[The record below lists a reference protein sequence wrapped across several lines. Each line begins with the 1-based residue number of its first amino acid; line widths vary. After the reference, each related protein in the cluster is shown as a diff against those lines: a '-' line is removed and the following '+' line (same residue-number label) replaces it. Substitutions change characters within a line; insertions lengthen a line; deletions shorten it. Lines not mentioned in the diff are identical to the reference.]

1 MDDPSFKSV
10 LTAHDS
16 SVPDDTSLAL
26 PADLRSSTQ
35 PDEDRNQRVHRQVKL
50 TMSRKSKKTQSNG
63 GVYTQKYE
71 TGSFDDADGL
81 VRNMNVNRLT
91 FSSQSFSGDHE
102 HKPSRRL
109 EVSAQSSPEQPY
121 RHFKYS
127 TYHSGIHTPPG
138 PSHSPKVNRLTFS
151 SRSFSGDHERDPS
164 RRLEVSAQSSP
175 AQPHR
180 HFKYSTYHSGIHTPP
195 GPSHSPK
202 VGTHLAKLPSFHHNA
217 FSVLPRS
224 TQRCAYTPA
233 RGTVRQRT
241 LRQIVGSQSVS
252 ANTAFQK
259 NREYGSLQTYRQS
272 TVKPTVQ
279 RRNGNITFDFIQ
291 PEDGSFLLGQ
301 LRERGHKKSLRV
313 STYSP
318 SLSSVETDAG
328 RRAAMQAQNV
338 TKLRSVSKT
347 PMMTVE
353 KAVQLLTQNEE
364 QTLIYATTF
373 IQNQCFKSA
382 VARHKICRVNGIE
395 KLLYLLNND
404 SEEVQRATA
413 GALRNAV
420 YENDENKLKVEE
432 NKGLSFIPTVLNSSR
447 DKETRRQLTGLLWN
461 LSSHDTLKEAFPER
475 ALSTLSRSVLVPG
488 SGIFEGENPKD
499 ELLADDETFINA
511 TGCLRNLSSA
521 GQDVRKAMRNCDN
534 LIDSLVYY
542 IRGTV
547 ANRKMDDKPTENCVC
562 ILHNLSYQIESEL
575 PKKNDQ
581 VLRESRQDLDSQPK
595 TPGCFSYRSAKI
607 TEYAVHQHPLLE
619 PNPNPHGIEWLW
631 DIITVRM
638 YKSLMACSKWDT
650 IKEAALGA
658 LQNITA
664 GKHEINGSVAVTI
677 VQRENGLKMIKEILN
692 GESSNLKITAVSL
705 IKNLSRYDQLRPAI
719 ANQVLPEMVKML
731 PFDGTD
737 VNQTSEVTIS
747 LCEILTYVC
756 QSDAKNANAIIEKY
770 GIPKI
775 INISKTETGPTRMQ
789 KAACLLLHVIW
800 QHNEVHE
807 TLKKWGFK
815 KCDFVNSRIKN
826 ALSS

>member
-1 MDDPSFKSV
+1 MDDQFFKSV

-16 SVPDDTSLAL
+16 SVLDDTSLAL

-63 GVYTQKYE
+63 GVCSQKYE
-71 TGSFDDADGL
+71 TASLNDADGL
-81 VRNMNVNRLT
+81 LTNTKVNKLT
-91 FSSQSFSGDHE
+91 FSSHSFSGNHE
-102 HKPSRRL
+102 RNPARRL
-109 EVSAQSSPEQPY
+109 EVSPQSSPEQPHG
-121 RHFKYS
+121 HFKYS
-127 TYHSGIHTPPG
+127 TYSGMPTP
-138 PSHSPKVNRLTFS
+138 S
-151 SRSFSGDHERDPS
+151 
-164 RRLEVSAQSSP
+164 
-175 AQPHR
+175 
-180 HFKYSTYHSGIHTPP
+180 

-202 VGTHLAKLPSFHHNA
+202 VGTRLAKSASFQHHVFSDLPH
-217 FSVLPRS
+217 S

-233 RGTVRQRT
+233 RGNIQQRT
-241 LRQIVGSQSVS
+241 FRQTLGLQSVP
-252 ANTAFQK
+252 ANAAFRK
-259 NREYGSLQTYRQS
+259 NGEYGSQWTYRQS
-272 TVKPTVQ
+272 TVKPTFREEMQ
-279 RRNGNITFDFIQ
+279 RRNGDIMFGSIQ
-291 PEDGSFLLGQ
+291 PKDGLFWLKQ
-301 LRERGHKKSLRV
+301 NRERGHHKSLRV
-313 STYSP
+313 NSYPP
-318 SLSSVETDAG
+318 SVSSVEIDAG
-328 RRAAMQAQNV
+328 RRAAMQLPIKQMQAQNV
-338 TKLRSVSKT
+338 TKLSVSKT

-364 QTLIYATTF
+364 QTLIYATSF
-373 IQNQCFKSA
+373 IQNQCFKSV
-382 VARHKICRVNGIE
+382 VARRNICRVNGIE

-420 YENDENKLKVEE
+420 YENDENKLKVKKNE
-432 NKGLSFIPTVLNSSR
+432 GLSFIPTVLNSSR

-461 LSSHDTLKEAFPER
+461 LSSHDMLKEAFPEH

-521 GQDVRKAMRNCDN
+521 GQNVRKAMRNCDN

-638 YKSLMACSKWDT
+638 YKSLMACSKWDI

-756 QSDAKNANAIIEKY
+756 QSDAKNANTIIENR

>member
-1 MDDPSFKSV
+1 MDDPFFKSA
-10 LTAHDS
+10 LPAQDS
-16 SVPDDTSLAL
+16 SVVDDTSLAL

-50 TMSRKSKKTQSNG
+50 TMSRKSKTQSNG
-63 GVYTQKYE
+63 NVHFENVSASYFDAFGRTRVHCGVYSQKYE

-81 VRNMNVNRLT
+81 LRNMKVNRST
-91 FSSQSFSGDHE
+91 FSSHSFSGDHE
-102 HKPSRRL
+102 HKPFRRL

-127 TYHSGIHTPPG
+127 TYHSGMHTPPG
-138 PSHSPKVNRLTFS
+138 PSHSPK
-151 SRSFSGDHERDPS
+151 
-164 RRLEVSAQSSP
+164 
-175 AQPHR
+175 
-180 HFKYSTYHSGIHTPP
+180 
-195 GPSHSPK
+195 
-202 VGTHLAKLPSFHHNA
+202 
-217 FSVLPRS
+217 
-224 TQRCAYTPA
+224 
-233 RGTVRQRT
+233 
-241 LRQIVGSQSVS
+241 
-252 ANTAFQK
+252 K
-259 NREYGSLQTYRQS
+259 NREYGSPRTYRQS

-279 RRNGNITFDFIQ
+279 RRNGDIMFGSIR
-291 PEDGSFLLGQ
+291 PEDGSFLIEQ
-301 LRERGHKKSLRV
+301 LRERGHQKSLRV
-313 STYSP
+313 NTYSP
-318 SLSSVETDAG
+318 SVSSVETDAG
-328 RRAAMQAQNV
+328 RRAAVQLPIKQTQAQNV
-338 TKLRSVSKT
+338 IKLRSVSKT
-347 PMMTVE
+347 PVMTME

-364 QTLIYATTF
+364 ETLIFATSF

-382 VARHKICRVNGIE
+382 IARGKICHVNGIE
-395 KLLYLLNND
+395 KLMLLFNND
-404 SEEVQRATA
+404 SEEVQRAAA
-413 GALRNAV
+413 GALRNVV
-420 YENDENKLKVEE
+420 YENDENKLKVKE
-432 NKGLSFIPTVLNSSR
+432 NEGLSFIPTVLSGSR

-461 LSSHDTLKEAFPER
+461 LSSHDTLKEAFPEN
-475 ALSTLSRSVLVPG
+475 ALSTLSRSVLVPS

-499 ELLADDETFINA
+499 ELLVDDETFINA

-521 GQDVRKAMRNCDN
+521 GQNVRKAMRNCDN
-534 LIDSLVYY
+534 LIDSLIYY

-619 PNPNPHGIEWLW
+619 PNPNPHGTEWLW

-638 YKSLMACSKWDT
+638 YISLMVCSKCDA

-664 GKHEINGSVAVTI
+664 GKYEINGSIAVTI
-677 VQRENGLKMIKEILN
+677 VQRENGLEKIKEILK

-705 IKNLSRYDQLRPAI
+705 IKNLSRYDELRPAI

-737 VNQTSEVTIS
+737 VNQPSEVTIS
-747 LCEILTYVC
+747 LCEILIYLC
-756 QSDAKNANAIIEKY
+756 QSDAKNANAIIENR

-775 INISKTETGPTRMQ
+775 INISKTETGPSRME

-807 TLKKWGFK
+807 TLKKWKFK
-815 KCDFVNSRIKN
+815 KYDFVNSRIKR